1 MTDLFALGE
10 RRLDWLTTRQSTIA
24 ENISNANTPG
34 FRPRDL
40 RAFSDVLDAQPV
52 RLAATHPGHLAS
64 GAPDASGAHRVGPAR
79 SWETTY
85 SGNSV
90 ALEQELMRA
99 SETNRGA
106 AVATSVMRAFQRMT
120 LLNLKG

>member
-24 ENISNANTPG
+24 ENIANANTPG

-40 RAFSDVLDAQPV
+40 RAFVDVLDAQPV
-52 RLAATHPGHLAS
+52 RLAATHPGHIAT
-64 GAPDASGAHRVGPAR
+64 GARDEAGGHRAGPAQA
-79 SWETTY
+79 WETTY